1 MTKMVLVKIAPWP
14 TGRILA
20 VLYLVVGIVVAP
32 IMMIAA
38 LVAPETNPAG
48 RAGGLMVA
56 FLMPFIYAVIG
67 LVAGVIGAV
76 MYNWVVR
83 FLGGIP
89 LTFDPETVEP
99 PATHA
104 GDFGTFES

>member
-1 MTKMVLVKIAPWP
+1 MTKMVLVRVAPWP
-14 TGRILA
+14 TGRIMA
-20 VLYLVVGIVVAP
+20 VLYLVIGVIVAP

-56 FLMPFIYAVIG
+56 FLMPFIYGLVG
-67 LVAGVIGAV
+67 LVAGVIGAA
-76 MYNWVVR
+76 MYNWFSKFV
-83 FLGGIP
+83 GGIP

-99 PATHA
+99 PA
-104 GDFGTFES
+104 GRGEFGTAGS